1 MRTIKDKLEKRKRLV
16 VGTVIGLLAIS
27 VAGSMFL
34 GLYSLL
40 KTSQG
45 QKKTVE
51 TQIQKESKLISEKD
65 WKLIIETRLSDLEKK
80 LISMEKMLQE
90 LNKKLQEKS
99 SFSLKNVKPKEEEKK
114 EEQTLPPIK
123 ITFDDKIPPPPKEK
137 VSPPPPIELGT
148 RNYTQKKE
156 PPQFEEV
163 VQEDKDKKG
172 IENKEE
178 KKEEE
183 KLSIYIPMGFAKAL
197 LLNGVDA
204 PTLQYGRENPHP
216 VLMLLLDKQILANN
230 RKLNLK
236 GCFVMGT
243 AFGELSSERA
253 YIKLSRISCI
263 SQEGKIYQKKVEGVV
278 IDEDGKTGLKGRLVS
293 KFGSVLAKQFMAGI
307 LEGISRI
314 LQASYTT
321 VQISPIGTTS
331 TINPEDVTKVS
342 IASGFGS
349 AARKL
354 ADFYISLAKEYF
366 PVIEIQAGRRVSVFF
381 YGGEKLEETADF
393 NPGIGGRL

>member
-1 MRTIKDKLEKRKRLV
+1 MKTVKDKLEKRKKL
-16 VGTVIGLLAIS
+16 VIGAVFGIFGLS
-27 VAGSMFL
+27 VAGSMFM

-40 KTSQG
+40 KTTQTKKQIL
-45 QKKTVE
+45 QK
-51 TQIQKESKLISEKD
+51 QIQEETKLISEKD
-65 WKLIIETRLSDLEKK
+65 WKFVTETRLKELEDRIQ
-80 LISMEKMLQE
+80 LIEKVLRE
-90 LNKKLQEKS
+90 INEKLQERETRETKVVKGFKEIKS
-99 SFSLKNVKPKEEEKK
+99 PSISVSEKEKEK
-114 EEQTLPPIK
+114 LPPIK
-123 ITFDDKIPPPPKEK
+123 IKIDN
-137 VSPPPPIELGT
+137 PPPIELG
-148 RNYTQKKE
+148 RLQRVKQKKE
-156 PPQFEEV
+156 PPQFEEF
-163 VQEDKDKKG
+163 VQEVEDIEEKKKS
-172 IENKEE
+172 EKEE
-178 KKEEE
+178 KE
-183 KLSIYIPMGFAKAL
+183 KKYSLYIPLGFAKAL

-216 VLMLLLDKQILANN
+216 VLMLLLDKTILANN

-236 GCFVMGT
+236 GCFVMGS

-253 YIKLSRISCI
+253 YIEISRISCI
-263 SQEGKIYQKKVEGVV
+263 DEKGKIYQKKVDGVI
-278 IDEDGKTGLKGRLVS
+278 IDADGKTGLKGRLVS

-314 LQASYTT
+314 LQASSTT

-331 TINPEDVTKVS
+331 TIKPEDITKVS

-366 PVIEIQAGRRVSVFF
+366 PVIEIQAGRPVTILF

>member
-1 MRTIKDKLEKRKRLV
+1 MKTVKDKLEKRKRLV
-16 VGTVIGLLAIS
+16 VGTILGLLGIS
-27 VAGSMFL
+27 VAGSML
-34 GLYSLL
+34 MGLYSLI
-40 KTSQG
+40 KTSQA
-45 QKKTVE
+45 QKETVKR
-51 TQIQKESKLISEKD
+51 QIQEESKVIPKED
-65 WKLIIETRLSDLEKK
+65 WKLIVETRINDLENK
-80 LISMEKMLQE
+80 LSSIEKTLQE
-90 LNKKLQEKS
+90 INKKLQERNYKTQKTVDS
-99 SFSLKNVKPKEEEKK
+99 KEKTTHVPEK
-114 EEQTLPPIK
+114 EVLPPIK
-123 ITFDDKIPPPPKEK
+123 IKLDEIPKPSRAE
-137 VSPPPPIELGT
+137 VPPPIELN
-148 RNYTQKKE
+148 RKNYSQRKE
-156 PPQFEEV
+156 PPQFEEF
-163 VQEDKDKKG
+163 VQEDKKGVEKK
-172 IENKEE
+172 KEE
-178 KKEEE
+178 KE
-183 KLSIYIPMGFAKAL
+183 KQVSIYIPMGFSKAL

-204 PTLQYGRENPHP
+204 PTLAYGRQNPHP
-216 VLMLLLDKQILANN
+216 VLMLLLDKTILANN
-230 RKLNLK
+230 KKLDLK

-263 SQEGKIYQKKVEGVV
+263 DEKGKIYQKKIDGVV
-278 IDEDGKTGLKGRLVS
+278 IDADGKTGLKGRLVS

-331 TINPEDVTKVS
+331 TINPEDITKVS

-366 PVIEIQAGRRVSVFF
+366 PVIEVQAGRRVTVFF

-393 NPGIGGRL
+393 NPGIGSRL

>member
-16 VGTVIGLLAIS
+16 VGAILGLLGIS
-27 VAGSMFL
+27 VAGSML
-34 GLYSLL
+34 MGLYSLI
-40 KTSQG
+40 KTSQ
-45 QKKTVE
+45 T
-51 TQIQKESKLISEKD
+51 QKETMKRRIQEESKVIPKED
-65 WKLIIETRLSDLEKK
+65 WKLIVETRISDLENK
-80 LISMEKMLQE
+80 LSSIEKTLQE
-90 LNKKLQEKS
+90 INKKLQERNYKTQKTVS
-99 SFSLKNVKPKEEEKK
+99 SKEKTIHIPEK
-114 EEQTLPPIK
+114 EALPPIK
-123 ITFDDKIPPPPKEK
+123 IKLDEIPKPSRAE
-137 VSPPPPIELGT
+137 VPPPIELN
-148 RNYTQKKE
+148 RKKYSQRKE
-156 PPQFEEV
+156 PPQFEEF
-163 VQEDKDKKG
+163 VQEDKKGVEKKKG
-172 IENKEE
+172 EKE
-178 KKEEE
+178 KQV
-183 KLSIYIPMGFAKAL
+183 SIYIPMGFSKAL

-204 PTLQYGRENPHP
+204 PTLAYGRQNPHP
-216 VLMLLLDKQILANN
+216 VLMLLLDKTILANN
-230 RKLNLK
+230 KKLDLK

-263 SQEGKIYQKKVEGVV
+263 DEKGKIYQKKVEGVV
-278 IDEDGKTGLKGRLVS
+278 IDADGKTGLKGRLVS

-331 TINPEDVTKVS
+331 TINPEDITKVS

-366 PVIEIQAGRRVSVFF
+366 PVIEVRAGRRVTVFF